1 MTIYPAIDLLED
13 RAVRLRQ
20 GDPSR
25 LTRFGDDPVAVARG
39 WVDQGAA
46 WLHVVDLDGA
56 LSGVPRHLALIER
69 ICRSVAAPVQVGG
82 GLRTLSDLDAVFE
95 AGAARAILGTA
106 ALDAAVLGAVLDRF
120 GQRIAVA
127 LDARDG
133 LVAIRGW
140 RDTASLAVV
149 DAAAALAGAGAPRF
163 IYTNVARDGMLTG
176 PDLDGLASLRA
187 AARAPVVLS
196 GGIASA
202 ADVVAAVRAG
212 AEGVVI
218 GRALYDG
225 RLSLREALRAVEEY
239 ASAR

>member
-25 LTRFGDDPVAVARG
+25 LTRFGDDPVAVAEG
-39 WVDQGAA
+39 WVEQGAA

-69 ICRSVAAPVQVGG
+69 ICRAVATPVQVGG

-106 ALDAAVLGAVLDRF
+106 ALDATVLGAALDRF

-127 LDARDG
+127 LDAREG

-140 RDTASLAVV
+140 RDTGSLAVV
-149 DAAAALAGAGAPRF
+149 DAAAGLEGAGARRF
-163 IYTNVARDGMLTG
+163 IYTNIARDGMLTG

-187 AARAPVVLS
+187 AVRAPVVLS
-196 GGIASA
+196 GGIAST
-202 ADVVAAVRAG
+202 ADVVAAARAG

-225 RLSLREALRAVEEY
+225 RLSLREVLRVVEGY

>member
-25 LTRFGDDPVAVARG
+25 LTRFGDDPVAVAEG
-39 WVDQGAA
+39 WVEQGAV

-69 ICRSVAAPVQVGG
+69 ICRSVATPVQVGG

-106 ALDAAVLGAVLDRF
+106 ALDATVLGAALDRF

-149 DAAAALAGAGAPRF
+149 DAAAGLEGAGAPRF
-163 IYTNVARDGMLTG
+163 IYTNIARDGMLTG
-176 PDLDGLASLRA
+176 PDLEGLASLRA
-187 AARAPVVLS
+187 AVRAPVVLS
-196 GGIASA
+196 GGIAST
-202 ADVVAAVRAG
+202 ADVVAAARAG

-225 RLSLREALRAVEEY
+225 RLSLREVLNAVEGY

>member
-69 ICRSVAAPVQVGG
+69 ICRSVAVPVQVGG

-140 RDTASLAVV
+140 RDTVSLAAV

-163 IYTNVARDGMLTG
+163 IYTNVARDGMLAG

-187 AARAPVVLS
+187 AVRAPVVLS
-196 GGIASA
+196 GGITSA
-202 ADVVAAVRAG
+202 ADVVAAARAG

-225 RLSLREALRAVEEY
+225 RLSLREALRVVEGY